1 MVRFPFG
8 AQEEPRRAD
17 SNATPSSDPVS
28 LTPETPSVAGTA
40 GTGATASATAAG
52 APFYTGELALRPVG
66 PGSGRW
72 WGSAVAEDMF

>member
-8 AQEEPRRAD
+8 PQEEPRRAD
-17 SNATPSSDPVS
+17 SNATPSSGPVS

-40 GTGATASATAAG
+40 GTGATATAAG

-66 PGSGRW
+66 PGSDGGDLR
-72 WGSAVAEDMF
+72 